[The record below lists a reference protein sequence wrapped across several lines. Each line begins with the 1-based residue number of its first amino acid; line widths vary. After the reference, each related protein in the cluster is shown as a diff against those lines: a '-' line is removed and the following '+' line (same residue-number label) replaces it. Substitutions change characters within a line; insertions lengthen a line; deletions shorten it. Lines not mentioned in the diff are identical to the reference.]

1 MELSTSEGMDPVE
14 EALKLGIWTAPE
26 SATPLEGGITNHN
39 VLVRDRDGDFVVRLG
54 HDIPHH
60 MVMRWNELAI
70 SRAAH
75 AAGVAPEVVHSQPGV
90 LVIRYVDARPLKG
103 EDLHNP
109 ETLSATV
116 DLVQSL
122 HARGLASLS
131 GPVLS
136 FWVFHILRS
145 YAAFLRERGSD
156 RASTL
161 DTLLTQA
168 SELEMRVGPVTL
180 VLGHNDLLPANI
192 LAGADRFWL
201 IDWEYG
207 GLNSPLFDLGG
218 LATNAGLPREAEQ
231 AMLSQYFGRAPDA
244 DLWRRYG
251 AMKCASL
258 LREGMWSMVSEL
270 TSTLDF
276 DYRTYSEECLDSYR
290 TALSAYLKEH

>member
-1 MELSTSEGMDPVE
+1 MNPVRDALSLD
-14 EALKLGIWTAPE
+14 IWTAPE
-26 SATPLEGGITNHN
+26 SAVPLEGGITNHN
-39 VLVRDRDGDFVVRLG
+39 VLVRDCGQDYVVRLG
-54 HDIPHH
+54 NDIPEH

-75 AAGVAPEVVHSQPGV
+75 AADVSPEVIHAQPGV

-103 EDLHNP
+103 DDLHDP
-109 ETLSATV
+109 ETLSAAV
-116 DLVQSL
+116 ALVSRL

-145 YAAFLRERGSD
+145 YAAFLRERGSHH
-156 RASTL
+156 AGTL
-161 DTLLTQA
+161 DTLLEQA
-168 SELEMRVGPVTL
+168 RDLETRVGAVDL
-180 VLGHNDLLPANI
+180 VLGHNDLLPANV
-192 LAGADRFWL
+192 LSGTDRLWL

-218 LATNAGLPREAEQ
+218 LATNAGLPREAEE
-231 AMLSQYFGRAPDA
+231 AMLSQYYGHAPDA
-244 DLWRRYG
+244 DLWKRYG

-276 DYRTYSEECLDSYR
+276 DYRAYTDDCLDRYR
-290 TALSAYLKEH
+290 TALGAYLKEH